1 MRSLLSKGTL
11 LLLSILLSMSTIG
24 AERHYDLKIEHI
36 TANFTGT
43 DVNHALGISQI
54 FPTPKEAA
62 IPAPTLRFKLGDDA
76 VITVHNDTD
85 EPATLHWHGLLVPYK
100 QDGPQFSNTK
110 IIAPNSKHIFR
121 FPIRHTGT
129 YWYHSHTQLQ
139 EQRGLYGAIVI
150 EEDQPIVDVDHDYV
164 FVMSDWV
171 NEHPMDVLYNLKKDG
186 HYYGLKKSDM
196 KRAVVRNYV
205 ESLSK
210 EDQEKN
216 ADLLKKDFLGTVW
229 GAYQNGNL
237 NSYIDG
243 EISRMGPMDFSDV
256 GYDAYLING
265 KIRSMLKNVRHGEK
279 VRFRI
284 INASAST
291 YFFFNIG
298 NNRNFKV
305 ITKDGMPV
313 QHVKVNELLVGMAE
327 TYDVI
332 FEVPHMMKKFEAKIT
347 AQDRTGSA
355 SLMFGMGNMEMAP
368 VKIPLSTYEMDHGG
382 MDHGGGHGDDDG
394 GHGDHGD
401 MNHGDMDYGDMD
413 HSDMNHNDMGYR
425 MESSMG
431 DDHDMPMPP
440 MGKTKQLKYE
450 MLKSVDKSNFD
461 DGLVRAQVI
470 DLELSG
476 DMERYTW
483 HINGKPFSEDKYITI
498 RENEVITFRYINKTM
513 MHHPMHLHGH
523 FFRVLNGQG
532 DYSPLMHTVDVAP
545 MKTVTIEFHA
555 NEPGIW
561 FLHCHNL
568 YHMKMGMARLV
579 KYEGFKQDEELK
591 ADQAKWGSMMSKDT
605 DAFWKAE
612 TSLYSNSAKLDV
624 GINAGRY
631 EVEMEL
637 EVDEYDVDN
646 FEAEVMFKRYLDRF
660 LAVGTGVVVE
670 DQKVYAAL
678 TAAYNLSGNIEMEGY
693 IRHDGKA
700 VVKLRKTIPLTSIAG
715 RPLVLDLQPTFSYK
729 DQFDWDFESE
739 VSYVYSERVSF
750 GINFKT
756 DKEGNDS
763 VGFGIKIKF

>member
-1 MRSLLSKGTL
+1 MSHLTK
-11 LLLSILLSMSTIG
+11 SILFLLVSFFSISSMA
-24 AERHYDLKIEHI
+24 AERYYDLRIKNI
-36 TANFTGT
+36 TANFTGV
-43 DVNHALGISQI
+43 DVKHALGISQT

-62 IPAPTLRFKLGDDA
+62 IPAPTLRFRLGDDA

-110 IIAPNSKHIFR
+110 IIEPNSKHIFR

-150 EEDQPIVDVDHDYV
+150 EEDQPIEEVDHDYV

-196 KRAVVRNYV
+196 KKAVVRNYV
-205 ESLSK
+205 ESLSE
-210 EDQEKN
+210 EDQIKN
-216 ADLLKKDFLGTVW
+216 AHLLKKDFLGTIL

-237 NSYIDG
+237 GKYIDG
-243 EISRMGPMDFSDV
+243 EVSRMGPMDFSDV

-265 KIRSMLKNVRHGEK
+265 KIKSMLKNVRHGEK

-291 YFFFNIG
+291 YFYFNIG
-298 NNRNFKV
+298 NKRNFKV

-313 QHVKVNELLVGMAE
+313 QPVKVNELLVGIAE

-347 AQDRTGSA
+347 AQDRTGSS
-355 SLMFGMGNMEMAP
+355 SLMFGMGDMEMAP
-368 VKIPLSTYEMDHGG
+368 VKIPLSTYEMDHGD
-382 MDHGGGHGDDDG
+382 MDHGGGHGDDDDNDDG
-394 GHGDHGD
+394 DHGDHGD
-401 MNHGDMDYGDMD
+401 MNHDG
-413 HSDMNHNDMGYR
+413 MNHENMP
-425 MESSMG
+425 MG
-431 DDHDMPMPP
+431 DGHDMPMPP

-450 MLKSVDKSNFD
+450 MLKSVEKSNFD

-579 KYEGFKQDEELK
+579 KYEGFEQDQELRE
-591 ADQAKWGSMMSKDT
+591 DQAKWGPVMTKDT
-605 DAFWKAE
+605 DAFWNAE
-612 TSLYSNSAKLDV
+612 ASLYSNTAKLDV
-624 GINAGRY
+624 GVNAGRY

-660 LAVGTGVVVE
+660 FAVGTGVVVD

-678 TAAYNLSGNIEMEGY
+678 TAAYNLPGNIEMEGY

-700 VVKLRKTIPLTSIAG
+700 VVKLRKSIPLATISG
-715 RPLVLDLQPTFSYK
+715 RPLVLDLTPEFSYK
-729 DQFDWDFESE
+729 DQFDWNFESE
-739 VSYVYSERVSF
+739 VSYNYSERVSF
-750 GINFKT
+750 GVNYRR
-756 DKEGNDS
+756 DNEGNDS
-763 VGFGIKIKF
+763 VGFGIKIRF